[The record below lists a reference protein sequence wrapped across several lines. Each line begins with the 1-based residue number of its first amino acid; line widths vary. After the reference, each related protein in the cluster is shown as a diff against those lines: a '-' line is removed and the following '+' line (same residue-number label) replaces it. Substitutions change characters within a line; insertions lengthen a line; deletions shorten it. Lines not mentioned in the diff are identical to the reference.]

1 MNRNT
6 LLIVDDMEINR
17 AILRSLFE
25 EEYNLLEAENGEQA
39 LMLLHQYKDTVAAAL
54 LDIVMPVK
62 DGYAVMTE
70 MASSGLLDV
79 IPVIVITAQD
89 SSESEVRAF
98 DLGASDIVMK
108 PFEPHVVRR
117 RVENVVELNRHKLH
131 LEDLVE
137 EQAINLR
144 ESKAVLLDTLSS
156 VIEHRSIESGQHVL
170 RIRMFT
176 KVLLEDVMN
185 NYPEYGLDERKI
197 SVIASAAALHDIG
210 KISIPDAILNKPGP
224 LTAEEYALMKTHSE
238 KGCEILAGLD
248 RMHDREYLQYAYNI
262 CRYHHERWD
271 GNGYPDGLKE
281 ENIPICAQAVGVADA
296 YDALTADRVYKK
308 AFSPE
313 KAYNMILNGECGVF
327 SPRLLECFKNV
338 QEVFAELTRDYAD
351 GMSLNTGFE
360 HIARPDLYKSDVENT
375 LELGQM
381 KYFAMLRYENSTV
394 MEVDID
400 SGVYHLVYTKN
411 NNFDLM
417 RSGGLFQESFQNFV
431 EKAVHPDDRQSILQD
446 RVIDAFL
453 AGGAMKR
460 SQRCRVFDHVS
471 GKYIRHE
478 LSILRINIDDPK
490 QHRILLVWRDLEQAV
505 PALGME
511 KAPVLPS
518 LDNSMIGIQQC
529 LCDQWFTILHAND
542 SIFTLFGYSREEFA
556 QIFENRFIQLIHP
569 EDRQNVLQQFRQQI
583 SVRNTFEMQYR
594 VVTKDAQVLWVLDK
608 SRLLTGSDG
617 IEYLNCI
624 LIDITQTK
632 QEQEQLRLTMERH
645 QIIMDQTNDII
656 FEWDIKRDSIFY
668 SSNWVKKFGYQ
679 PVSDEISQRIPQ
691 ASHIMPEDTPNF
703 LKLMGDVASG
713 ATYGE
718 AELRIANADGHYI
731 WCRIRATTQFNDTGK
746 PVKAIGVILDID
758 NEKRHAQDLEDKT
771 ERDHLTRLYNINAA
785 RRRIQ
790 HLMQSREEPC
800 SAAMMIID
808 LDNFKTINDS
818 FGHMFGDAV
827 LIEAAAQLQ
836 KQFRADDVISRIGG
850 DEFLVFIS
858 TLRDQ
863 SVLPGRAENLVTSI
877 QSVLADEL
885 RNCPLS
891 CSVGVACF
899 PEDAASFQELFQCCD
914 RALYHAKA
922 RGKNRFALYDKQ
934 MMSKAFGLSSMQAI
948 AANTRIE
955 SDEISSLDTAN
966 LGQQAF
972 QILYRAAD
980 VMTAIQTVLQ
990 LIGQTYQVSRT
1001 YIFEDSEN
1009 GAYCHN
1015 TFEWCNQGIPS
1026 EMQFLQQVCYAELGG
1041 NYQENFNEYGIFYC
1055 TDISTLPENQSAI
1068 MEKQG
1073 IHSLLQCA
1081 ILNDGKFAGF
1091 IGFDDCCGRR
1101 LWTQNQ
1107 IDVLSFVSELLS
1119 VFLLKKRAQ
1128 DRMLMEAQSLQMVL
1142 DTQNSWIYVI
1152 DPDTFEMRYINAKTY
1167 RIAPGAK
1174 IGMRCHEVFFRRDTP
1189 CAACPAKNIRK
1200 TINNTM
1206 EIYNPVLKVW
1216 SIADASMIHWAG
1228 QDACLLSCHDITPYK
1243 DPQRIAKELSI

>member
-17 AILRSLFE
+17 TILRSLFE

-39 LMLLHQYKDTVAAAL
+39 LMLLHQYKDTIAAAL

-62 DGYAVMTE
+62 DGYAVMIE
-70 MASSGLLDV
+70 MARGGLLDV

-89 SSESEVRAF
+89 SSENEVRAF

-108 PFEPHVVRR
+108 PFEPYVVRR
-117 RVENVVELNRHKLH
+117 RVKNVVELNRHKLH

-144 ESKAVLLDTLSS
+144 ESKAVLLDALSS

-197 SVIASAAALHDIG
+197 GVIASAAALHDIG

-224 LTAEEYALMKTHSE
+224 LTAEEYERMKTHSE

-248 RMHDREYLQYAYNI
+248 RMHDEEYLQYAYNI

-271 GNGYPDGLKE
+271 GNGYPDGLKG

-296 YDALTADRVYKK
+296 YDALTADRIYKK

-313 KAYNMILNGECGVF
+313 KAYNMILNGECGTF

-338 QEVFAELTRDYAD
+338 REVFAELTRDYAD
-351 GMSLNTGFE
+351 GMPPNTGFE
-360 HIARPDLYKSDVENT
+360 QMIQSVLYKQDAENT
-375 LELGQM
+375 LELGRM

-417 RSGGLFQESFQNFV
+417 RSGGLFEESYQAFV
-431 EKAVHPDDRQSILQD
+431 EKAVHPDDRRSALQA
-446 RVIDAFL
+446 RVIAAFL
-453 AGGAMKR
+453 ASGAMKR
-460 SQRCRVFDHVS
+460 SQRYRILDHAS
-471 GKYIRHE
+471 GKYVWHE
-478 LSILRINIDDPK
+478 LSILRINIDDPR
-490 QHRILLVWRDLEQAV
+490 QHGILLVWRDLEQTDSVAGAEEARVV
-505 PALGME
+505 PS
-511 KAPVLPS
+511 V
-518 LDNSMIGIQQC
+518 DISMIGIQQC
-529 LCDQWFTILHAND
+529 YNDQWFTIVHAND
-542 SIFTLFGYSREEFA
+542 SILSLLGYSREELA
-556 QIFENRFIQLIHP
+556 QTFENRFMQLIHP
-569 EDRQNVLQQFRQQI
+569 DDRQNVLRQFRRQI
-583 SVRNTFEMQYR
+583 SVQNMFEMEYR

-608 SRLLTGSDG
+608 SRLFTGNDG
-617 IEYLNCI
+617 IEYINCI

-632 QEQEQLRLTMERH
+632 REQEQLRLTMERH

-656 FEWDIKRDSIFY
+656 FEWDIQQDRIFY

-679 PVSDEISQRIPQ
+679 PVSAEIGLRIPQ
-691 ASHIMPEDTPNF
+691 ASHIMPEDTPRF
-703 LKLMGDVASG
+703 LKLMDDVTAG
-713 ATYGE
+713 AAYGE
-718 AELRIANADGHYI
+718 IELRIANADGRYI

-746 PVKAIGVILDID
+746 PVKAVGVILDID
-758 NEKRHAQDLEDKT
+758 SEKRHAQDLVDKT
-771 ERDHLTRLYNINAA
+771 ERDHLTRLYNISAA

-790 HLMQSREEPC
+790 HFIQPREEPC
-800 SAAMMIID
+800 FAAMMIID

-827 LIEAAAQLQ
+827 LIEVAAQLQ
-836 KQFRADDVISRIGG
+836 KRFRAEDVISRIGG
-850 DEFLVFIS
+850 DEFLVFIN
-858 TLRDQ
+858 TLRDR
-863 SVLPGRAENLVTSI
+863 STLSGRAENLVASI
-877 QSVLADEL
+877 QDVLADEL

-891 CSVGVACF
+891 CSVGIACF

-922 RGKNRFALYDKQ
+922 QGKNRFALYDEQ
-934 MMSKAFGLSSMQAI
+934 MMSKAFGLGAQHPA
-948 AANTRIE
+948 AANTRLE
-955 SDEISSLDTAN
+955 FDETSLLDTAN

-972 QILYRAAD
+972 QILYQATD
-980 VMTAIQTVLQ
+980 VVSAIRSVLQ
-990 LIGQTYQVSRT
+990 LIGRTYRVSRA
-1001 YIFEDSEN
+1001 YIFEDSED
-1009 GAYCHN
+1009 GACCNN
-1015 TFEWCNQGIPS
+1015 TFEWYDQGVSSAI
-1026 EMQFLQQVCYAELGG
+1026 ELLQRVSYAELGE
-1041 NYQENFNEYGIFYC
+1041 NYRENFNEYGIFYC
-1055 TDISTLPENQSAI
+1055 TDISTLPQNQRAI
-1068 MEKQG
+1068 LEKQG
-1073 IHSLLQCA
+1073 IRSLLQCA
-1081 ILNDGKFAGF
+1081 ILNDGKFVGF
-1091 IGFDDCCGRR
+1091 VGFDDCGGRR

-1128 DRMLMEAQSLQMVL
+1128 DRMLAEAQSLQTVL

-1167 RIAPGAK
+1167 KMTPDVK
-1174 IGMRCHEVFFRRDTP
+1174 IGMHCYEAFFRRNTP
-1189 CAACPAKNIRK
+1189 CAVCPARNIRK
-1200 TINNTM
+1200 TVNNTM

-1243 DPQRIAKELSI
+1243 DS